1 MRKLLNIM
9 GFKDLFI
16 ERIDE
21 KPVAPAKATKEAPAA
36 PVQVSP
42 VSNTATKVNTQT
54 SDMIVS
60 QVWDAIKNE
69 NLPGPDYLEL
79 KSNASALE
87 GMPLTEEQKI
97 QTSFKILKNNFPAFN
112 KNVILSSLDKYLEV
126 VERERKVGLDQYET
140 AKAEKVGVKV
150 SEIERLNTEGD
161 NILAKIENLKAEY
174 TKIKDRIAILTQ
186 EVNTTN
192 QELDSTKALF
202 LNSVDSVVTVLNNDK
217 DKINK
222 INFE

>member
-1 MRKLLNIM
+1 M

-16 ERIDE
+16 ERVDE
-21 KPVAPAKATKEAPAA
+21 KPTAPAKPPKEASID
-36 PVQVSP
+36 PVQASP
-42 VSNTATKVNTQT
+42 VSSAPAKQANTQT

-60 QVWDAIKNE
+60 QVWEAIKNE

-97 QTSFKILKNNFPAFN
+97 QTSFKILKNNFPTFT
-112 KNVILSSLDKYLEV
+112 KNIILSSLDKYLEV
-126 VERERKVGLDQYET
+126 VERERKMGLDQYESV
-140 AKAEKVGVKV
+140 KAEKVGVKET
-150 SEIERLNTEGD
+150 EIEKLHADGD

-174 TKIKDRIAILTQ
+174 SKVQDRIAILTQ
-186 EVNTTN
+186 EVNAAN
-192 QELDSTKALF
+192 QELNNTRALF
-202 LNSVDSVVTVLNNDK
+202 LNSVDSVVTVLTNDK